1 MKKLVSLILM
11 IILLVLVLTSC
22 NLLNTAYNSLG
33 ITRYT
38 VTAKEWQNAFN
49 YTNYTMIYINDDHKS
64 VTLRDYPNQCYEVY
78 DFDKQSYS
86 IYYRNLQTG
95 AVLEKSNDKWVE
107 RIDKDLIEKE
117 NKISLNTFKSFVS
130 YQDYEYN
137 FKDFKF
143 DIFTNSYILSYEAA
157 PGAQATY
164 YYKFE
169 NGKLI
174 SIEMIVQDIEFTSK
188 QIIINIGTTVV
199 NMPEIT
205 N

>member
-22 NLLNTAYNSLG
+22 NLLNTVYNSLG

-95 AVLEKSNDKWVE
+95 AVLEKSNDK
-107 RIDKDLIEKE
+107 
-117 NKISLNTFKSFVS
+117 
-130 YQDYEYN
+130 
-137 FKDFKF
+137 
-143 DIFTNSYILSYEAA
+143 
-157 PGAQATY
+157 
-164 YYKFE
+164 
-169 NGKLI
+169 
-174 SIEMIVQDIEFTSK
+174 
-188 QIIINIGTTVV
+188 
-199 NMPEIT
+199 
-205 N
+205 